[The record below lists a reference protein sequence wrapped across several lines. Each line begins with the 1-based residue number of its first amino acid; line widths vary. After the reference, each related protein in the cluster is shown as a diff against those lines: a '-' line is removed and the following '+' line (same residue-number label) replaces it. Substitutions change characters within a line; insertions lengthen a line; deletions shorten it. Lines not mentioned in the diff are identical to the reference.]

1 MARET
6 LQEQR
11 DGDPLAAPFA
21 VPRRDD
27 VPSLAEMALAALNV
41 VDGDPDGFCLLIEGG
56 AVDWASHDGRVGR
69 MIEEMTDFN
78 RAVEAVLAGLDER
91 GLLGETLVVVTADH
105 ECGHLAGPV
114 PSYVFLTGEHT
125 NSLVPLFARGPG
137 SGELVARAT
146 ETDPVRGPYLDNCE
160 LGAALAGGNG
170 SDGALTTDRRVP
182 KVFREDIMNDRFPT
196 PAARGAVVFLTAIL
210 ALLAAGCASGPP
222 RVGGVDGVSP
232 APDTPWIPPASAA
245 VAVSPSE
252 PAIPPEAVAE
262 RLANL
267 TLAEVVDIALA
278 NSPATREAW
287 ANAKAAAAGYGSAR
301 GTRLPS
307 LDGTATLARGNTTQN
322 RTTGG
327 ASGWSTTYGPG
338 ATLSWQLLD
347 FGGRAGRV
355 EAAKQALLAADWTHN
370 AVIQDAVLDVVTAFY
385 RYGGAKAI
393 LAANRVSCAEADSSL
408 AAAEA
413 RHEVGLA
420 TIADVLQARTAR
432 AQVKLDL
439 QTTEGQVRTTRGAL
453 AVSMGYPA
461 NAPYDI
467 EIGVPDVP
475 VDGVAHAV
483 DELIAGA
490 VAARPDLR
498 AAQAQALAAAAR
510 VRSARADLLPS
521 LSVSGSTS
529 RTWTDGV
536 DDPVDRTGGA
546 LTLSIPLFGGFSGRH
561 ELARAR
567 AEADAAAERARGC
580 EQQRGLRDLRRAQRL
595 PHRHRAGQ
603 DGRRAADQRRR
614 APKRSRSA
622 ATARAWA
629 TSWTCCRRSARW
641 PSARAQQVNARLG
654 LVHLPGAARPRRG
667 RPGPARRRIPW
678 LPTTCIPR

>member
-1 MARET
+1 MNVRS
-6 LQEQR
+6 Q
-11 DGDPLAAPFA
+11 GPA
-21 VPRRDD
+21 V
-27 VPSLAEMALAALNV
+27 
-41 VDGDPDGFCLLIEGG
+41 
-56 AVDWASHDGRVGR
+56 
-69 MIEEMTDFN
+69 
-78 RAVEAVLAGLDER
+78 
-91 GLLGETLVVVTADH
+91 
-105 ECGHLAGPV
+105 
-114 PSYVFLTGEHT
+114 
-125 NSLVPLFARGPG
+125 
-137 SGELVARAT
+137 
-146 ETDPVRGPYLDNCE
+146 
-160 LGAALAGGNG
+160 
-170 SDGALTTDRRVP
+170 
-182 KVFREDIMNDRFPT
+182 
-196 PAARGAVVFLTAIL
+196 RGAVVLLTAVL

-222 RVGGVDGVSP
+222 RVGGVAGVSP

-267 TLAEVVDIALA
+267 TLAEVVDISLA

-307 LDGTATLARGNTTQN
+307 LDGTATLARGNTAQN
-322 RTTGG
+322 RATGG

-355 EAAKQALLAADWTHN
+355 EAAKQSLLAADWTHN

-393 LAANRVSCAEADSSL
+393 LAANRASFTEADSSL

-490 VAARPDLR
+490 VASRPDLR
-498 AAQAQALAAAAR
+498 AAQAQAKAAEAR

-567 AEADAAAERARGC
+567 AEADAAAERARGF
-580 EQQRGLRDLRRAQRL
+580 EQRVVYEIFVAHSDFLTATERVRTADELLTSAAASEEVALGRYREGVGDILDLLSAQRAL
-595 PHRHRAGQ
+595 A
-603 DGRRAADQRRR
+603 
-614 APKRSRSA
+614 
-622 ATARAWA
+622 
-629 TSWTCCRRSARW
+629 
-641 PSARAQQVNARLG
+641 SARAQQVNARLDWFTALAQLARDAGVLG
-654 LVHLPGAARPRRG
+654 LHGANPLAPDNLHPEVTR
-667 RPGPARRRIPW
+667 
-678 LPTTCIPR
+678 